1 MGIMFIAVGVGLLFV
16 AILFIYDVSKKKKT
30 STEDKEKYI
39 PTTQNQIPIDNI
51 RNGIIK
57 LRNGGYRV
65 VVEIPSVNT
74 ELMEAEEQDIV
85 LNQYRQILN
94 GTEFPFQI
102 LQQSRTVDISEYRK
116 LLEKKML
123 ESKNNLNRRLM
134 VEFDVFLAQ
143 LIKERTIMT
152 KKFFIV
158 IPYDESREV
167 KTVYATADGDK
178 KKKKKKKKAKV
189 DEEALKK
196 KNIAEEE
203 KQFAKASKQLLLR
216 AGTVERSFR
225 QFDISPYR
233 LNDGEIAELFYASYN
248 KERSVYQPLN
258 KKDPSDYTTLRV
270 KTGRGVSR

>member
-1 MGIMFIAVGVGLLFV
+1 MGFMFIAAGIALLFG
-16 AILFIYDVSKKKKT
+16 AILIIYDVMKKKKT
-30 STEDKEKYI
+30 SSEDKEKYI

-74 ELMEAEEQDIV
+74 ELMESEEQDIV
-85 LNQYRQILN
+85 LSQYRQILN

-116 LLEKKML
+116 LLEKKMN

-134 VEFDVFLAQ
+134 LEFDVFLSQ

-158 IPYDESREV
+158 IPYDESREI
-167 KTVYATADGDK
+167 KTVYATANGGKQK
-178 KKKKKKKKAKV
+178 KKKKSKV
-189 DEEALKK
+189 DEQAQKQ
-196 KNIAEEE
+196 KNLAEEE
-203 KQFAKASKQLLLR
+203 KQFAKASKQLLMR
-216 AGTVERSFR
+216 AGTIERSFR

-233 LNDGEIAELFYASYN
+233 LNDNEIAELFYASYN

-258 KKDPSDYTTLRV
+258 NKNPSDYTTLRV
-270 KTGRGVSR
+270 KTGKGVSR

>member
-1 MGIMFIAVGVGLLFV
+1 MGILIIGVGIGVILV
-16 AILFIYDVSKKKKT
+16 AVLFIYDFAKKKKT
-30 STEDKEKYI
+30 STNDKEKYI
-39 PTTQNQIPIDNI
+39 PTTQNQIPIDTI
-51 RNGIIK
+51 RNGVIK

-102 LQQSRTVDISEYRK
+102 LQQSRTVDISDYRK

-134 VEFDVFLAQ
+134 IEFDVFLAQ

-167 KTVYATADGDK
+167 KTVYSTADGGK
-178 KKKKKKKKAKV
+178 KKKQKKKKTQV
-189 DEEALKK
+189 DEEAQKQKDLV
-196 KNIAEEE
+196 EQE
-203 KQFAKASKQLLLR
+203 KQFAKASKQLLMR
-216 AGTVERSFR
+216 AGTIERSFR

-233 LNDGEIAELFYASYN
+233 LNDSEIAELFYASYN

-258 KKDPSDYTTLRV
+258 KKDPSEYTALRV
-270 KTGRGVSR
+270 KTGKGVSR